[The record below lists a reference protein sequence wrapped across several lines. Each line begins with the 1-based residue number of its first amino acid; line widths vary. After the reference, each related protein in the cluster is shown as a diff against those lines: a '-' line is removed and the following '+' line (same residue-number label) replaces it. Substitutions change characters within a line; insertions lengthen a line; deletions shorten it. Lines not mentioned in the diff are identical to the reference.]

1 MAKIAIDAG
10 HGLYTEGKRC
20 LKSLDPNET
29 REWQLNERVARYVTS
44 YLQKSGHQVRRLDD
58 ITGKSDVSLKTRTN
72 TANNWKADFC
82 VSIHHN
88 AGINGSSGG
97 GVVSIVYLKVGETTK
112 KFQSEI
118 YNNVIAQTGLK
129 GNRAEP
135 LVSMNLHMC
144 RETRMPTVLIENGFM
159 DV

>member
-58 ITGKSDVSLKTRTN
+58 ITGKTDVPLKTRTN
-72 TANNWKADFC
+72 TANSWCADFC

-88 AGINGSSGG
+88 AGINGGSGCFKPLCFGKVCYAVRAACTHAKLLQSCPTLCNSLDCSPPGSSVRGILQARILEWAAVPSSRG
-97 GVVSIVYLKVGETTK
+97 S
-112 KFQSEI
+112 S
-118 YNNVIAQTGLK
+118 
-129 GNRAEP
+129 
-135 LVSMNLHMC
+135 
-144 RETRMPTVLIENGFM
+144 
-159 DV
+159 